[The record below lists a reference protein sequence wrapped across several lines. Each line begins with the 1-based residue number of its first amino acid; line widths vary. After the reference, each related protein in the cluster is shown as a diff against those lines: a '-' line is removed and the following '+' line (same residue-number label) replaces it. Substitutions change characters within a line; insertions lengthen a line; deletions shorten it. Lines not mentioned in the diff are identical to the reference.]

1 MDLAAPEF
9 WILAAIVGGAF
20 AIEATSGFG
29 ATILIVTF
37 GAHLFPITTLLPVIV
52 PLGLVLSVSL
62 AWRNRA
68 HVDRGLVVRRILP
81 LMGIGVAIG
90 LAIFERASNDGL
102 RRAFGFFVVGV
113 ALAELWRMRPTAA
126 GETRVARPLPPAATR
141 ATLVAA
147 GVIHGLFSSGGPLL
161 VYALGRLPIEKRAF
175 RATLSTVWVVLATT
189 LTIAYAWQGR
199 VGSESLL
206 ATAALLPVLGAAF
219 VVGDWAHHRLDEA
232 TFRTLIYVL
241 LIVAGLTNAF

>member
-1 MDLAAPEF
+1 MDPTAPEF
-9 WILAAIVGGAF
+9 WLLAAIVGGAF

-37 GAHLFPITTLLPVIV
+37 GAHLFPIPTLLPVIV
-52 PLGLVLSVSL
+52 PLGLVLSVAL
-62 AWRNRA
+62 AWRNRV

-81 LMGIGVAIG
+81 LMGLGVAIG

-102 RRAFGFFVVGV
+102 RRALGCFVVGV
-113 ALAELWRMRPTAA
+113 ALAELWRMRLAA
-126 GETRVARPLPPAATR
+126 DPMHAPRPLPPMATR
-141 ATLVAA
+141 AALLGA

-175 RATLSTVWVVLATT
+175 RATLSTVWVVLASALT
-189 LTIAYAWQGR
+189 LAYAWQGR
-199 VGSESLL
+199 VGPESLL
-206 ATAALLPVLGAAF
+206 ATAALLPVLATAF

-232 TFRTLIYVL
+232 TFRVLIYLL
-241 LIVAGLTNAF
+241 LIVAGLSNAF

>member
-1 MDLAAPEF
+1 MDVADPQF
-9 WILAAIVGGAF
+9 WLLAAIVAGAF

-37 GAHLFPITTLLPVIV
+37 GVHLFPLTSLLPVIV
-52 PLGLVLSVSL
+52 PLGLVLSIAL

-68 HVDRGLVVRRILP
+68 HVDRTLVVSRILP
-81 LMGIGVAIG
+81 LMGAGLALG

-102 RRAFGFFVVGV
+102 RRAFGFFVVG
-113 ALAELWRMRPTAA
+113 LAVVELSRTLR
-126 GETRVARPLPPAATR
+126 ETGAPRPLPAIASRAA
-141 ATLVAA
+141 LFAA

-161 VYALGRLPIEKRAF
+161 VYALGRLPIEKRVF
-175 RATLSTVWVVLATT
+175 RATLSTVWVVLASA

-199 VGSESLL
+199 VGRESLT
-206 ATAALLPVLGAAF
+206 ATATLLPVLAAAF
-219 VVGDWAHHRLDEA
+219 VAGNWAHDRLDEA
-232 TFRTLIYVL
+232 KFRILIYLL

>member
-1 MDLAAPEF
+1 VEIANPHF
-9 WILAAIVGGAF
+9 WLLAAIVGGAF

-37 GAHLFPITTLLPVIV
+37 GVHLFPLTTLLPVIV

-68 HVDRGLVVRRILP
+68 HVDRSLVVRRILP
-81 LMGIGVAIG
+81 LMGVGLAIG

-102 RRAFGFFVVGV
+102 RRVFGFFVVGV
-113 ALAELWRMRPTAA
+113 ALSELWRTLR
-126 GETRVARPLPPAATR
+126 ETGAPRPLPELATR
-141 ATLVAA
+141 AALFGA

-161 VYALGRLPIEKRAF
+161 VYALGRLPIEKRVF
-175 RATLSTVWVVLATT
+175 RATLSTVWVVLASA

-199 VGSESLL
+199 VGRESLL
-206 ATAALLPVLGAAF
+206 ATATLLPVLATAF
-219 VVGDWAHHRLDEA
+219 VAGDWAHHRLDESK
-232 TFRTLIYVL
+232 FRILIYLL

>member
-1 MDLAAPEF
+1 MEIANPHF
-9 WILAAIVGGAF
+9 WLLAAIVGGAF

-37 GAHLFPITTLLPVIV
+37 GVHLFPLTTLLPVIV

-62 AWRNRA
+62 AWSNRA
-68 HVDRGLVVRRILP
+68 HVDRTLVVRRILP
-81 LMGIGVAIG
+81 LMGVGLGIG

-113 ALAELWRMRPTAA
+113 ALAELWRTLRATGAP
-126 GETRVARPLPPAATR
+126 RPLPELATR
-141 ATLVAA
+141 AALFGA

-161 VYALGRLPIEKRAF
+161 VYALGRLPIEKRVF
-175 RATLSTVWVVLATT
+175 RATLSTVWVVLASA

-199 VGSESLL
+199 VGRESLL
-206 ATAALLPVLGAAF
+206 ATATLLPVLATAF
-219 VVGDWAHHRLDEA
+219 VAGDWAHHRLDESK
-232 TFRTLIYVL
+232 FRILIYVL

>member
-1 MDLAAPEF
+1 MDPAAPQF
-9 WILAAIVGGAF
+9 WLLAAIVGGAF

-37 GAHLFPITTLLPVIV
+37 GVHLFPITTLLPVIV

-81 LMGIGVAIG
+81 LMGLGLAIG

-113 ALAELWRMRPTAA
+113 ALAELWRMRPAAA
-126 GETRVARPLPPAATR
+126 GETRVARPLPPLATR

-175 RATLSTVWVVLATT
+175 RATLSTVWVVLAST

-199 VGSESLL
+199 VGRESLL
-206 ATAALLPVLGAAF
+206 ATATLLPVLATAF
-219 VVGDWAHHRLDEA
+219 VVGDWAHHRLDES
-232 TFRTLIYVL
+232 TFRILIYAL